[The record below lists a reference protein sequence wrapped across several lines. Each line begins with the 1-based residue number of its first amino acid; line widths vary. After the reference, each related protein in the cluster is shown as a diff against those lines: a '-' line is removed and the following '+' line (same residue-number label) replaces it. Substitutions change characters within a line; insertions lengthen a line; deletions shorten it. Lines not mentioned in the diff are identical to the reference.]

1 MKTRLR
7 ELNALLGIASSEL
20 FQSHDNQ
27 QYITEKKRQ
36 NDVNVKKTEC
46 PSAIRLKGIFIYRN
60 A

>member
-7 ELNALLGIASSEL
+7 ELNALLGTVSSVL

-36 NDVNVKKTEC
+36 NDVNVKKQ
-46 PSAIRLKGIFIYRN
+46 N
-60 A
+60 ALQPQD